1 MMGTAKL
8 KKPLFYEGMFNRE
21 GHSMRAV
28 FVKEISNGTDTFHL
42 WQSAGQPD
50 LSYPRADNDAYILHV
65 EINGYLAPLRMTE
78 YQLIIDCGWLPA
90 MEKLYGGKEQRKD
103 YFEEIRKNS
112 LPGDGSVAKAIERET
127 AEIQNFGS
135 EPKNQA
141 DYIKACLD
149 QHVTA
154 YQEAQKN
161 GGETFPD
168 FIGALILDDLST
180 CQALSVIHKENR
192 RLKEAARRKK
202 QREEEITLVEKKN
215 AEMEGKISEAIS
227 ILKNGGTLKNEQIA
241 VYSLTE
247 NSYTVSEHSIFNYLM
262 RRYGIKVPLRTQG
275 WINESLTSA
284 VIADGR
290 CVTYQY
296 WKSKRGKGSDTF
308 YDCINSLIAAINNQA
323 AA

>member
-1 MMGTAKL
+1 MGTVKL
-8 KKPLFYEGMFNRE
+8 KKPLFYDGLFNRE
-21 GHSMRAV
+21 GHRMQAV
-28 FVKEISNGTDTFHL
+28 FVKEVSNGTDMFHL

-78 YQLIIDCGWLPA
+78 YQLIENCGWLPA
-90 MEKLYGGKEQRKD
+90 MEKLYGGKEQRED

-112 LPGDGSVAKAIERET
+112 MPGDNIFAKAIERET
-127 AEIQNFGS
+127 AEIQHYGS
-135 EPKNQA
+135 DLAHQA
-141 DYIKACLD
+141 DYIKAFLD

-180 CQALSVIHKENR
+180 CQMLSAVHKENR
-192 RLKEAARRKK
+192 RLKEAARRQKK
-202 QREEEITLVEKKN
+202 RADEIALVEEKN
-215 AEMEGKISEAIS
+215 AEMDEKVNEAIS
-227 ILKNGGTLKNEQIA
+227 TLKQGGTLKNEQIA
-241 VYSLTE
+241 VYTLTE
-247 NSYTVSEHSIFNYLM
+247 DSYTVSEYSIFNFLM

-275 WINESLTSA
+275 WINESLASA

-290 CVTYQY
+290 CMTYQY
-296 WKSKRGKGSDTF
+296 WKSKRGRGSETF
-308 YDCINSLIAAINNQA
+308 YDCMNSLITAINNQA